1 MKTILITLITFLSFN
16 LTAQV
21 IDYDN
26 FDSDLADSLMF
37 VKINEF
43 RDSLGLSQLIYSKV
57 LYDEISKEVSQIQ
70 SDEMKCYHPYHPGSD
85 ERLLVIESD
94 LKLEL
99 GSVSGYFY
107 GYYEVCSK
115 SVPVRSKNEGY
126 TERLG
131 KIKTY
136 EDLVSHAIR
145 GWILHSPSH
154 KEVLMGEFSN
164 KGIMLAAGSIVVG
177 KYKEG
182 SPYKGLYSSFQ
193 IVPLH

>member
-70 SDEMKCYHPYHPGSD
+70 SDEMKCYHPYHPGSI
-85 ERLLVIESD
+85 EKLSLIESD

-99 GSVSGYFY
+99 SSVSGYFH

-115 SVPVRSKNEGY
+115 MVPIRTKNGGY

-136 EDLVSHAIR
+136 EDLVDLIVR
-145 GWILHSPSH
+145 GWSIHSPSH
-154 KEVLMGEFSN
+154 REILIGEFSD
-164 KGIMLAAGSIVVG
+164 KSIMLASGSIILG
-177 KYKEG
+177 EYKEG
-182 SPYKGLYSSFQ
+182 SPYKCLYSSFQ
-193 IVPLH
+193 IVPLY

>member
-1 MKTILITLITFLSFN
+1 MKTILITLITLLSFN
-16 LTAQV
+16 LNAQV
-21 IDYDN
+21 IDYNN
-26 FDSDLADSLMF
+26 FNTKLVDSLMF

-70 SDEMKCYHPYHPGSD
+70 ADEMKCYHPYHPNS
-85 ERLLVIESD
+85 EKRLSSIKSD
-94 LKLEL
+94 LRLEL
-99 GSVSGYFY
+99 SSTSGYFR
-107 GYYEVCSK
+107 GYYEVCDK

-145 GWILHSPSH
+145 GWILYSPSH
-154 KEVLMGEFSN
+154 KEILMGEFSD

-182 SPYKGLYSSFQ
+182 SSYKGLYSSFQ
-193 IVPLH
+193 IVPLY

>member
-85 ERLLVIESD
+85 KRLSVIESD

-99 GSVSGYFY
+99 DSFSGYFY
-107 GYYEVCSK
+107 GYYEVSAK
-115 SVPVRSKNEGY
+115 NVPIRTKNGGY
-126 TERLG
+126 TKRLG
-131 KIKTY
+131 LITTY
-136 EDLVSHAIR
+136 DDLVNHVIV
-145 GWILHSPSH
+145 GWVIHSPAH
-154 KEVLMGEFSN
+154 KKILVGEFSE
-164 KGIMLAAGSIVVG
+164 KGIMLAAGSIVLGDYAVD
-177 KYKEG
+177 
-182 SPYKGLYSSFQ
+182 SPYEALYCSFQ
-193 IVPLH
+193 IVPLN

>member
-1 MKTILITLITFLSFN
+1 MKKILIPLITLLSFN

-21 IDYDN
+21 LDYDN

-70 SDEMKCYHPYHPGSD
+70 ADEMKCYHPYHPDS
-85 ERLLVIESD
+85 EKRLSLIKSD

-99 GSVSGYFY
+99 GYTSGYFR
-107 GYYEVCSK
+107 GYYEVCSRR
-115 SVPVRSKNEGY
+115 VPVRTKNDGY

-154 KEVLMGEFSN
+154 KEILMGEFSD
-164 KGIMLAAGSIVVG
+164 KGIMSAAGSIVVG

-182 SPYKGLYSSFQ
+182 SSYKCLNSSFQ